1 VRTVLIDLDGTLV
14 DSAGGIMAHLAA
26 ALASQGLPV
35 PPDDVLR
42 RFVGPPFESELPKL
56 GLTDDETAAVIVAYR
71 RSYNAVAA
79 TVSPP
84 FPGARELLERLRGGG
99 FRLALATSK
108 PEHTARDVVEAHGLA
123 PLLHLV
129 AGADHVA
136 GRVGKALVI
145 ASALE
150 RLGLDPATDD
160 VVMVGDRHHDVEGAA
175 EHGVPTLGVRWGYA
189 EPGEL
194 DGAALLVDS
203 FDDLR
208 AALLSAGVWSTRT
221 APAA

>member
-14 DSAGGIMAHLAA
+14 DSAAGIMSHLAA
-26 ALASQGLPV
+26 ALGSEGLPV

-42 RFVGPPFESELPKL
+42 RFVGPPFESELPEL
-56 GLTDDETAAVIVAYR
+56 GLTADQVAAVIVTYR
-71 RSYNAVAA
+71 ASYNAVAA
-79 TVSPP
+79 AVSPP
-84 FPGARELLERLRGGG
+84 FPGARELLEQLRGEG
-99 FRLALATSK
+99 FRLALATAK
-108 PEHTARDVVEAHGLA
+108 PEHTARDVVETHGFA
-123 PLLHLV
+123 PHLELV
-129 AGADHVA
+129 AGAHHLA

-150 RLGLDPATDD
+150 RLGLDPAVDD

-175 EHGVPTLGVRWGYA
+175 EHGVPTIGVRWGYA

-194 DGAALLVDS
+194 DDAVLVVDT

-208 AALLSAGVWSTRT
+208 AALLSADVWSTTRT
-221 APAA
+221 PAA